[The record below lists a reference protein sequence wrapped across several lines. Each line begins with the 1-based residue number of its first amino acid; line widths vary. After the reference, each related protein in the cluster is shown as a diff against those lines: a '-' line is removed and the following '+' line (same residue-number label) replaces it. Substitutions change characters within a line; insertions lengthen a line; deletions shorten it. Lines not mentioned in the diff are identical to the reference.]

1 MGKAWGRHGE
11 RSLRSLRARLRLA
24 RGYSLARAPRLA
36 GGSAPS
42 LFLSGVYRHQ
52 TTCPVGARAC
62 GASRPA
68 ELWPHEKKGIRMEGI
83 KKDGA
88 KSFDAGMPEC
98 QSVRMP
104 ECQNVR
110 VSECQNVRMPAMTEA
125 RGGAG
130 GRASGCRRGGARDGG
145 RTSQSFSRGRRPA
158 LPQHSILRR
167 GARVKGGLGDDGKK
181 VIFAMSP

>member
-1 MGKAWGRHGE
+1 M
-11 RSLRSLRARLRLA
+11 
-24 RGYSLARAPRLA
+24 ARAPRLA

-68 ELWPHEKKGIRMEGI
+68 ELWPHEKKGGSGWKASGEA
-83 KKDGA
+83 GA

-98 QSVRMP
+98 HNAGMS
-104 ECQNVR
+104 ECQDVR
-110 VSECQNVRMPAMTEA
+110 VSAMTEA

-130 GRASGCRRGGARDGG
+130 GRASGCRRSGARDGG
-145 RTSQSFSRGRRPA
+145 GRASQSFSRGRRPA
-158 LPQHSILRR
+158 LPQHSMPRR

-181 VIFAMSP
+181 VVSAMSP